1 MTLEELKVTES
12 EHLEGGKKK
21 RCLEADKI
29 TASISCVI
37 AGDLAGAVCA
47 GRGGLIHSVINR
59 ITARIGASTQLVS
72 LFFQK
77 KWFYLR
83 SDWL

>member
-1 MTLEELKVTES
+1 MTES
-12 EHLEGGKKK
+12 EHLEEKK

-37 AGDLAGAVCA
+37 AGDLAGAACA
-47 GRGGLIHSVINR
+47 GRAGLIHSVISR
-59 ITARIGASTQLVS
+59 ITARIGASTQFVS
-72 LFFQK
+72 LFSQK